1 MDKRSSLLRK
11 FVNFGQKSFITSVP
25 VDLRSRVWGD
35 EAWLWWGGSRRW
47 SQISL
52 QVRKRLRCWVVWST
66 WHFVYT
72 PVIRREKRGPLIYPC
87 IHSTELECRFLGI
100 WEVFEAKFMQNLCYN
115 CIFNK
120 NGRCLPKTFD
130 CIFKIR
136 SIKKKTYR
144 NLP

>member
-1 MDKRSSLLRK
+1 M
-11 FVNFGQKSFITSVP
+11 
-25 VDLRSRVWGD
+25 DLRSRVWGD
-35 EAWLWWGGSRRW
+35 EAWLWWGGSRWW

-52 QVRKRLRCWVVWST
+52 QVRKRLERWVVWST

-72 PVIRREKRGPLIYPC
+72 PVIRKEKRGPLIYPC

-100 WEVFEAKFMQNLCYN
+100 WEVFEAKFMQNLCKLYAKFMQNLCKIYAKFMQNLCFN

-120 NGRCLPKTFD
+120 NGRRLPKTFD

-136 SIKKKTYR
+136 SIKKKTDR